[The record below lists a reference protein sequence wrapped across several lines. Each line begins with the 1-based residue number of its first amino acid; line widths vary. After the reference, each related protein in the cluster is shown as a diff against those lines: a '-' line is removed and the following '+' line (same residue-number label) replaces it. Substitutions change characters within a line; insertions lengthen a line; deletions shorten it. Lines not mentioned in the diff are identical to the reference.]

1 MAGFAPIVR
10 GREERLANTKSA
22 KKRIR
27 QNSRRRVRNA
37 RIRTRV
43 RSSVRT
49 ARQAVEGSDQTTG
62 EAAVK
67 SAIQELDRAASS
79 GVLHR
84 NNAARRKGRLQKRLA
99 KMKIA
104 KK

>member
-1 MAGFAPIVR
+1 
-10 GREERLANTKSA
+10 LANTKSA

-37 RIRTRV
+37 RIRTRA
-43 RSSVRT
+43 RSSVRS
-49 ARQAVEGSDQTTG
+49 ARQAVEGSDRNAG
-62 EAAVK
+62 EVAVK
-67 SAIQELDRAASS
+67 SAIQELDRAAAK

-84 NNAARRKGRLQKRLA
+84 NNAARRKSRLQKQLA
-99 KMKIA
+99 KMESP

>member
-1 MAGFAPIVR
+1 M
-10 GREERLANTKSA
+10 ANTKSA

-37 RIRTRV
+37 RIRTRA
-43 RSSVRT
+43 RSSVRS
-49 ARQAVEGSDQTTG
+49 ARQAVEGSDRNAG
-62 EAAVK
+62 EVAVK
-67 SAIQELDRAASS
+67 SAIQELDRAASK

-84 NNAARRKGRLQKRLA
+84 NNAARRKSRLQKQLA
-99 KMKIA
+99 KMPSA

>member
-1 MAGFAPIVR
+1 
-10 GREERLANTKSA
+10 LANTKSA

-37 RIRTRV
+37 RIRTRA

-49 ARQAVEGSDQTTG
+49 ARQAIEGTDKVAG

-67 SAIQELDRAASS
+67 SAIQELDRAAAK

-99 KMKIA
+99 QMKSTA
-104 KK
+104 K

>member
-1 MAGFAPIVR
+1 MR

-37 RIRTRV
+37 RIRTRA
-43 RSSVRT
+43 RSSVRS
-49 ARQAVEGSDQTTG
+49 ARQAVESSDRNAG
-62 EAAVK
+62 EVAVK
-67 SAIQELDRAASS
+67 SAIQELDRAASK

-84 NNAARRKGRLQKRLA
+84 NNAARRKSRLQKQLA
-99 KMKIA
+99 KMPSA

>member
-1 MAGFAPIVR
+1 MR

-37 RIRTRV
+37 RIRTRA
-43 RSSVRT
+43 RSSVRA
-49 ARQAVEGSDQTTG
+49 ARQAVEGSDRNAG
-62 EAAVK
+62 EVAVK
-67 SAIQELDRAASS
+67 SAIQELDRAASK

-84 NNAARRKGRLQKRLA
+84 NNAARRKSRLQKQLA
-99 KMKIA
+99 KMPSA

>member
-1 MAGFAPIVR
+1 MR

-37 RIRTRV
+37 RIRTRA
-43 RSSVRT
+43 RSSVRS
-49 ARQAVEGSDQTTG
+49 ARQAVEGSDRNAG
-62 EAAVK
+62 EVAVK
-67 SAIQELDRAASS
+67 SAIQELDRAASK

-84 NNAARRKGRLQKRLA
+84 NNAARRKSRLQKQLA
-99 KMKIA
+99 KMPSA

>member
-1 MAGFAPIVR
+1 
-10 GREERLANTKSA
+10 LANTKSA

-37 RIRTRV
+37 RIRTRA
-43 RSSVRT
+43 RSSVRS
-49 ARQAVEGSDQTTG
+49 ARQVVDGGEPAAS

-67 SAIQELDRAASS
+67 SAIQELDRAATK
-79 GVLHR
+79 GVIHP
-84 NNAARRKGRLQKRLA
+84 NNAARRKSRLQKRLA
-99 KMKIA
+99 RMKSA

>member
-1 MAGFAPIVR
+1 VR

-27 QNSRRRVRNA
+27 QNGRRRVRNA

-43 RSSVRT
+43 RSSVRS
-49 ARQAVEGSDQTTG
+49 ARQVVEGGDRSAG

-67 SAIQELDRAASS
+67 SAIQELDRAASK

-84 NNAARRKGRLQKRLA
+84 NNAARRKSRLQRQLA
-99 KMKIA
+99 KVKSA

>member
-1 MAGFAPIVR
+1 VWFAPIVR

-37 RIRTRV
+37 QIRTRT
-43 RSSVRT
+43 RSSVRS
-49 ARQAVEGSDQTTG
+49 ARQAVDGSDRNAG
-62 EAAVK
+62 ESAVK
-67 SAIQELDRAASS
+67 SAIQELDRAASK
-79 GVLHR
+79 GVIHR
-84 NNAARRKGRLQKRLA
+84 NNAARRKSRLQKHLA
-99 KMKIA
+99 KAKIA

>member
-1 MAGFAPIVR
+1 
-10 GREERLANTKSA
+10 LANTKSA

-37 RIRTRV
+37 RIRTRA

-49 ARQAVEGSDQTTG
+49 ARGAVDGGDQAAGD
-62 EAAVK
+62 AAVK
-67 SAIQELDRAASS
+67 AAIQELDRAAAK
-79 GVLHR
+79 GVIHR
-84 NNAARRKGRLQKRLA
+84 NNAARRKSRLQKHLT
-99 KMKIA
+99 KSKGA

>member
-1 MAGFAPIVR
+1 MR

-37 RIRTRV
+37 RIRTRARSTV
-43 RSSVRT
+43 RS
-49 ARQAVEGSDQTTG
+49 ARQVVEGTDRSAG
-62 EAAVK
+62 ETAVK
-67 SAIQELDRAASS
+67 TAVQELDRAASK
-79 GVLHR
+79 GVIHR
-84 NNAARRKGRLQKRLA
+84 NNAARRKSRLLKQLA
-99 KMKIA
+99 KMGSP

>member
-1 MAGFAPIVR
+1 M
-10 GREERLANTKSA
+10 ANTKSA

-37 RIRTRV
+37 KIRTRA
-43 RSSVRT
+43 RSSVRG
-49 ARQAVEGSDQTTG
+49 ARQAVEGTNPAAG

-67 SAIQELDRAASS
+67 AAIQELDRAASK
-79 GVLHR
+79 GVIHR
-84 NNAARRKGRLQKRLA
+84 NNAARRKSRLQKRLA
-99 KMKIA
+99 QMKGP

>member
-1 MAGFAPIVR
+1 MR

-37 RIRTRV
+37 RIRTRA
-43 RSSVRT
+43 RSSVRS
-49 ARQAVEGSDQTTG
+49 ARQAVEGSDRNAG
-62 EAAVK
+62 EGAVK
-67 SAIQELDRAASS
+67 SAIQELDRAASK

-84 NNAARRKGRLQKRLA
+84 NNAARRKSRLQKQLA
-99 KMKIA
+99 KMPSA